1 MTGLWNAPLVGHCV
15 DIRKSGHLSVREIG
29 TSNEQFPAALPV
41 IETETKAQAEALIV
55 SVAKRQSMKFE
66 GGEYIPGDY
75 VIPGFGGTAEDI
87 SKLKSRFRELLN
99 KWTAN

>member
-15 DIRKSGHLSVREIG
+15 DIRKSGHLSVRETD
-29 TSNEQFPAALPV
+29 TSSDPAALPV

>member
-1 MTGLWNAPLVGHCV
+1 M
-15 DIRKSGHLSVREIG
+15 SVRETG
-29 TSNEQFPAALPV
+29 TSNDPAALPV

-55 SVAKRQSMKFE
+55 EVAKRQYMKYE

-87 SKLKSRFRELLN
+87 SKLESRFRELLN
-99 KWTAN
+99 KWEEDE